1 MSKSYDFPTELILKV
16 FTYLKVEEIARCHR
30 VSKRINAI
38 CHDES
43 LWKKIN
49 IHNID
54 LVPSKLLQLVLNNG
68 CEYLSLNCSTI
79 EGNLKTVS

>member
-1 MSKSYDFPTELILKV
+1 MSEFYDFPNEIIVKV
-16 FTYLKVEEIARCHR
+16 LTYLKVEEIARCHQ

-54 LVPSKLLQLVLNNG
+54 LVPAKLLQLVLNNP
-68 CEYLSLNCSTI
+68 
-79 EGNLKTVS
+79 KTVATITSM

>member
-1 MSKSYDFPTELILKV
+1 MSEPFPNELILKV
-16 FTYLKVEEIARCHR
+16 LTYLKVEEIARCHP
-30 VSKRINAI
+30 VSKTFNEI

-54 LVPSKLLQLVLNNG
+54 LVPAKLLQLVLNNP
-68 CEYLSLNCSTI
+68 
-79 EGNLKTVS
+79 KTVATITSM